1 MDGEES
7 MEIEFAKSMSGHD
20 KNHIYLIWEKDEK
33 FVYLVNGTTRTLE
46 KPKKKSRKHIQMIQS
61 IPKEVQ
67 DCLQNV
73 RTDVTIKK
81 AIQTYRVIKQED

>member
-1 MDGEES
+1 